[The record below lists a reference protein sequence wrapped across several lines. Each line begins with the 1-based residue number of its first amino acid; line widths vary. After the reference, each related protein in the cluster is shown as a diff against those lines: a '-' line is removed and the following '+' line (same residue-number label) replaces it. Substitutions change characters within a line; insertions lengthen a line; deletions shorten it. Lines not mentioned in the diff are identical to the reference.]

1 MHVSINEVKGVEISP
16 RVIERLLLSRDQ
28 STPGGLEVKHH
39 LLTGGEVVFDE
50 QNVEYQHYVVSGCAR
65 MGGRF
70 IHGETTLFVPGNS
83 RFGEKHRHVIAH
95 AGEGE
100 LRFVTASYKIPRP
113 NFRWAKTRSRNLY
126 QAPISIGNINNQQLI
141 TEEEHA
147 VMGALRM
154 HALDVQTHP
163 PLAVN
168 PEHKNPEEIMYILR
182 GEGKAICG
190 NETYKVT
197 PGSLIYSRE
206 GEIHG
211 IYNTSEK
218 LPLQYFVLEFIE
230 HDKMWTE
237 RGYHELNLI

>member
-1 MHVSINEVKGVEISP
+1 MHANIKDVYCKNIARGIDE
-16 RVIERLLLSRDQ
+16 RVLLRRDQ

-39 LLTGGEVVFDE
+39 ILSEGEVVFDE
-50 QNVEYQHYVVSGCAR
+50 QSVEYQHYIVSGCAR

-70 IHGETTLFVPGNS
+70 VHGETTIFVPGNS
-83 RFGEKHRHVIAH
+83 RFGEKHRHVISH
-95 AGEGE
+95 AGESE
-100 LRFVTASYKIPRP
+100 LRIVTASYKTPRL

-163 PLAVN
+163 PLMVN

-182 GEGKAICG
+182 GEGRAVCG
-190 NETYKVT
+190 EQSYMVS
-197 PGSLIYSRE
+197 PGSLVYSRE
-206 GEIHG
+206 GDIHG
-211 IYNTSEK
+211 IYNTSDS

-230 HDKMWTE
+230 HDKMWIE
-237 RGYHELNLI
+237 RGYKE

>member
-1 MHVSINEVKGVEISP
+1 MHVNIRDVKGVEVAP
-16 RVIERLLLSRDQ
+16 GVIERVLLHREQ

-39 LLTGGEVVFDE
+39 ILAEGEIVFDE
-50 QNVEYQHYVVSGCAR
+50 QKVEYQHYIVSGCAR

-83 RFGEKHRHVIAH
+83 RFGEKHRHTITH
-95 AGEGE
+95 AGENE
-100 LRFVTASYKIPRP
+100 LRVVTASYKLPRF

-126 QAPISIGNINNQQLI
+126 QAPMNLSNIVNQQLI

-163 PLAVN
+163 PLMVN

-182 GEGKAICG
+182 GEGRAVCDKDS
-190 NETYKVT
+190 YMVS
-197 PGSLIYSRE
+197 PGSLVYSRE
-206 GEIHG
+206 GDVHG
-211 IYNTSEK
+211 IYNTSDK

-237 RGYHELNLI
+237 RGYRK

>member
-1 MHVSINEVKGVEISP
+1 MHNNINSIKGEKIAP
-16 RVIERLLLSRDQ
+16 GVIERVMLNREQ
-28 STPGGLEVKHH
+28 STLGGLEVKHH
-39 LLTGGEVVFDE
+39 ILTEGEVVFDE
-50 QNVEYQHYVVSGCAR
+50 QSVEYQHYVVSGCAR

-70 IHGETTLFVPGNS
+70 VHGETTVFVPGNS
-83 RFGEKHRHVIAH
+83 RFGEKHRHVISH
-95 AGEGE
+95 AGESE
-100 LRFVTASYKIPRP
+100 LRLVTASYKTPRL

-126 QAPISIGNINNQQLI
+126 QTQISIGNIINQQLI

-147 VMGALRM
+147 LMGALRM

-182 GEGKAICG
+182 GEGRAICG
-190 NETYKVT
+190 DENYIVT
-197 PGSLIYSRE
+197 PGSLVYSRE
-206 GEIHG
+206 EEVHG
-211 IYNTSEK
+211 IYNTSDK

-237 RGYHELNLI
+237 RGYHD